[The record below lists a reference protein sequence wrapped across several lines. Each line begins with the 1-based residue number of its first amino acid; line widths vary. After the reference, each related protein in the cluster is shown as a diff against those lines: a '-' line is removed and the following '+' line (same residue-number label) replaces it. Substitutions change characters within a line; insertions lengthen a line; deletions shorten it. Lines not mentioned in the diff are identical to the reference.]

1 MPDNLSH
8 DIVRQMP
15 LILETSVGKTLL
27 APAES
32 GNYTEKYD
40 KAAEMIAAYDPL
52 ASTLDRRQFLLRYA
66 IKNKENQ
73 RNMVPA

>member
-1 MPDNLSH
+1 
-8 DIVRQMP
+8 MP
-15 LILETSVGKTLL
+15 LILGISAAKTML

-52 ASTLDRRQFLLRYA
+52 ASTLDKPERPLDMLW
-66 IKNKENQ
+66 
-73 RNMVPA
+73 